1 MIIYQWLY
9 EELKQLLRKREI
21 NMEWL
26 EVILEN
32 MKKSVKEFFRKFWWI
47 LKNEWGWEE
56 WTLAGFFSFLSL
68 MIGLMF

>member
-1 MIIYQWLY
+1 
-9 EELKQLLRKREI
+9 
-21 NMEWL
+21 MEWL
-26 EVILEN
+26 EIILEN